1 MIGDRLAQVRVSKKL
16 SQAETAKLIGV
27 AQATWA
33 QYEKGKRMPSVE
45 TLNHIAKVFNVST
58 DYLINGETPNQNA
71 IDLKKTDVLS
81 YDGKPVSD
89 EDLAIIRAI
98 LERNK

>member
-1 MIGDRLAQVRVSKKL
+1 MIGQTIKDLRKSKKM
-16 SQAETAKLIGV
+16 SQTELATILHVSQQTITAWETGKAE
-27 AQATWA
+27 
-33 QYEKGKRMPSVE
+33 PSSS
-45 TLNHIAKVFNVST
+45 TISSLADYFNVTT
-58 DYLINGETPNQNA
+58 DYLLKRKTQTP

-81 YDGKPVSD
+81 YDGKPVSN